1 VHHGARAGNLVRTDG
16 RSAARVARA
25 LQLTLAIALIAT
37 TIVGVRAAAGLDW
50 HIIQG
55 PASRRIPVTAGLAV
69 VLAILLTALLVLR
82 VRRPAPGQPAA
93 LLRRALTVIV
103 SMLLAAMALAFLL
116 SVLQRASSHKMPP
129 SLLPTPSAGA
139 TRHGYKPPFRYGH
152 VTGGGDLGTL
162 LLYAAI
168 AALVAVAILAFLV
181 LLRRRRAVIL
191 EAPEPEPD
199 DADTLRSAVQ
209 AGQAALRSISDAR
222 QAIIA
227 CYAAMEGSL
236 GEAGAERAAA
246 ETPDE
251 LLARVSAG
259 GIVHG
264 AAAARLTRLF
274 YEARFSEH
282 EVTEAGRLTA
292 MHSLADIEL
301 ELDERRRHLRVMAGR

>member
-1 VHHGARAGNLVRTDG
+1 VHHGARAGNLARTDG
-16 RSAARVARA
+16 RSADRAPRA

-50 HIIQG
+50 HIVQG
-55 PASRRIPVTAGLAV
+55 TASRRIPVTAGLAV
-69 VLAILLTALLVLR
+69 VLAILLTALMVLR

-103 SMLLAAMALAFLL
+103 STLLGAMALAFLV
-116 SVLQRASSHKMPP
+116 SVLQGASSHKMPP
-129 SLLPTPSAGA
+129 SLLPKPSSS
-139 TRHGYKPPFRYGH
+139 TRKGYKPPFRYGH
-152 VTGGGDLGTL
+152 VMGGGDLGTL
-162 LLYAAI
+162 LVYAAM

-181 LLRRRRAVIL
+181 LLRRRRALIL
-191 EAPEPEPD
+191 EEPAPEPD
-199 DADTLRSAVQ
+199 DTDTLRSAVR

-222 QAIIA
+222 QAIIT
-227 CYAAMEGSL
+227 CYAAMEDSL
-236 GEAGAERAAA
+236 GQAGAERAAA

-282 EVTEAGRLTA
+282 EVTEVARLTA
-292 MHSLADIEL
+292 LHSLADIEL
-301 ELDERRRHLRVMAGR
+301 ELDERERHLRVMASR

>member
-1 VHHGARAGNLVRTDG
+1 VHHGARAGNLARTDG
-16 RSAARVARA
+16 RSADRAPRA

-50 HIIQG
+50 HIVQG

-69 VLAILLTALLVLR
+69 VLAILLTALMVLR

-103 SMLLAAMALAFLL
+103 STLLGAMALAFLV
-116 SVLQRASSHKMPP
+116 SVLQGASSHKMPP
-129 SLLPTPSAGA
+129 SLLPKPSSS
-139 TRHGYKPPFRYGH
+139 TRKGYKPPFRYGH
-152 VTGGGDLGTL
+152 VMGGGDLGTL
-162 LLYAAI
+162 LVYAAM

-181 LLRRRRAVIL
+181 LLRRRRALIL
-191 EAPEPEPD
+191 EEPAPEPD
-199 DADTLRSAVQ
+199 DTDTLRSAVR
-209 AGQAALRSISDAR
+209 AGQAALRSVSDAR
-222 QAIIA
+222 QAIIT
-227 CYAAMEGSL
+227 CYAAMEDSL
-236 GEAGAERAAA
+236 GQAGAERAAA

-282 EVTEAGRLTA
+282 EVTEVARLTA
-292 MHSLADIEL
+292 LHSLADIEL
-301 ELDERRRHLRVMAGR
+301 ELDERERHLRVMASR

>member
-1 VHHGARAGNLVRTDG
+1 VHHGARAGNLARTDG
-16 RSAARVARA
+16 RSADRAPRA

-50 HIIQG
+50 HIVQG

-69 VLAILLTALLVLR
+69 VLAILLTALMVLR

-103 SMLLAAMALAFLL
+103 STLLGAMALAFLV
-116 SVLQRASSHKMPP
+116 SVLQGASSHKMPP
-129 SLLPTPSAGA
+129 SLLPKPSSS
-139 TRHGYKPPFRYGH
+139 TRKGYKPPFRYGH
-152 VTGGGDLGTL
+152 VMGGGDLGTL
-162 LLYAAI
+162 LVYAAM

-181 LLRRRRAVIL
+181 LLRRRRALIL
-191 EAPEPEPD
+191 EEPAPEPD
-199 DADTLRSAVQ
+199 DTETLRSAVR

-222 QAIIA
+222 QAIIT
-227 CYAAMEGSL
+227 CYAAMEDSL
-236 GEAGAERAAA
+236 GQAGAERAAA

-282 EVTEAGRLTA
+282 EVTEVARLTA
-292 MHSLADIEL
+292 LHSLADIEL
-301 ELDERRRHLRVMAGR
+301 ELDERERHLRVMASR

>member
-1 VHHGARAGNLVRTDG
+1 MHHGARAGNLVRTDG
-16 RSAARVARA
+16 RSADRAARA

-50 HIIQG
+50 HIVQG

-69 VLAILLTALLVLR
+69 VLAVLLTALLVLR
-82 VRRPAPGQPAA
+82 VRRPVPGQPAA
-93 LLRRALTVIV
+93 LLRRALTVVV

-116 SVLQRASSHKMPP
+116 SVLQGASSHRMPP
-129 SLLPTPSAGA
+129 SLLPKPSPSP
-139 TRHGYKPPFRYGH
+139 TRQGYKLPFRYGH
-152 VTGGGDLGTL
+152 ETGGGDLGTL
-162 LLYAAI
+162 LVYAAM
-168 AALVAVAILAFLV
+168 AALVAVAVLAFLV
-181 LLRRRRAVIL
+181 LLRRRRALIL
-191 EAPEPEPD
+191 DAPDSEPD
-199 DADTLRSAVQ
+199 DTDVIRSAVQ

-222 QAIIA
+222 QAIIT

-236 GEAGAERAAA
+236 GQAGAERAAA

-282 EVTEAGRLTA
+282 EVTEVARLTA
-292 MHSLADIEL
+292 LHSLADIEL
-301 ELDERRRHLRVMAGR
+301 ELDERQRHLRVMAAR

>member
-16 RSAARVARA
+16 RSADRAARA

-50 HIIQG
+50 HIVQG

-93 LLRRALTVIV
+93 VLRRALIVIV

-116 SVLQRASSHKMPP
+116 SVLQGASSHKMPP
-129 SLLPTPSAGA
+129 SLLPKPSPTT
-139 TRHGYKPPFRYGH
+139 TRHGYRPPFRYGH

-162 LLYAAI
+162 LVYAAM

-181 LLRRRRAVIL
+181 LLRRRRALIL

-199 DADTLRSAVQ
+199 DTDMLRSAVQ
-209 AGQAALRSISDAR
+209 AGQAALRSIADAR
-222 QAIIA
+222 QAIIT

-236 GEAGAERAAA
+236 SQAGAERGAA

-251 LLARVSAG
+251 LLARVSAD

-274 YEARFSEH
+274 YEARFSDH
-282 EVTEAGRLTA
+282 EVTEVARLTA
-292 MHSLADIEL
+292 LHSLADIEL
-301 ELDERRRHLRVMAGR
+301 ELDERARHLRVMAGR

>member
-1 VHHGARAGNLVRTDG
+1 VHHGARAGNLARTDG
-16 RSAARVARA
+16 RSADRAPRA

-50 HIIQG
+50 HIVQG

-69 VLAILLTALLVLR
+69 VLAILLTALMVLR

-103 SMLLAAMALAFLL
+103 STLLGAMALAFLV
-116 SVLQRASSHKMPP
+116 SVLQGASSHKMPP
-129 SLLPTPSAGA
+129 RLLPKPSSS
-139 TRHGYKPPFRYGH
+139 TRKGYKPPFRYGH
-152 VTGGGDLGTL
+152 VMGGGDLGTL
-162 LLYAAI
+162 LVYAAM

-181 LLRRRRAVIL
+181 LLRRRRALIL
-191 EAPEPEPD
+191 EEPAPEPD
-199 DADTLRSAVQ
+199 DTDTLRSAVR

-222 QAIIA
+222 QAIIT
-227 CYAAMEGSL
+227 CYAAMEDSL
-236 GEAGAERAAA
+236 GQAGAERAAA

-282 EVTEAGRLTA
+282 EVTEVARLTA
-292 MHSLADIEL
+292 LHSLADIEL
-301 ELDERRRHLRVMAGR
+301 ELDERERHLRVMASR

>member
-1 VHHGARAGNLVRTDG
+1 VHHGARAGNLARTDG
-16 RSAARVARA
+16 RSADRAPRA

-50 HIIQG
+50 HIVQG

-69 VLAILLTALLVLR
+69 VLAILLTALMVLR

-103 SMLLAAMALAFLL
+103 STLLGAMALAFLV
-116 SVLQRASSHKMPP
+116 SVLQGASSHKMPP
-129 SLLPTPSAGA
+129 SLLPKPSSS
-139 TRHGYKPPFRYGH
+139 TRKGYKPPFRYGH
-152 VTGGGDLGTL
+152 VMGGGDLGTL
-162 LLYAAI
+162 LVYAAM

-181 LLRRRRAVIL
+181 LLRRRRALIL
-191 EAPEPEPD
+191 EEPAPEPD
-199 DADTLRSAVQ
+199 DTDTLRSAVR

-222 QAIIA
+222 QAIIT
-227 CYAAMEGSL
+227 CYAAMEDSL
-236 GEAGAERAAA
+236 GQAGAERAAA

-282 EVTEAGRLTA
+282 EVTEVARLTA
-292 MHSLADIEL
+292 LHSLADIEL
-301 ELDERRRHLRVMAGR
+301 ELDERERHLRVMASR